1 MTLLLR
7 CPVRHAQGGMSVMST
22 VPGALLLTVYI
33 HHFLR
38 VTSQAFSTVLSTP
51 PVPTTSFSTYFCF
64 KGQLGAIR
72 YSYKIQELDGFNP
85 ENIINMT
92 VRENADI
99 IFKIENHNLLW
110 HYMI

>member
-7 CPVRHAQGGMSVMST
+7 CPVRFVQGRMSVTST

-33 HHFLR
+33 HHFLQ
-38 VTSQAFSTVLSTP
+38 VTSLVFSSVLSTP
-51 PVPTTSFSTYFCF
+51 PLPTMSFSTYFCF
-64 KGQLGAIR
+64 KRQLGATH

-85 ENIINMT
+85 ENVTNMT

-99 IFKIENHNLLW
+99 IFKN
-110 HYMI
+110 